1 MHFLFS
7 VLALFGH
14 RSNLANVLCLCVSNL
29 NMVRYF
35 SSPNPFGHNES
46 RKIASFLAT
55 NKTCEEHTLL
65 MSAIGAPTGLQI
77 EEKLKNNVTVHKACS
92 GLLFVTP

>member
-1 MHFLFS
+1 MHCLFS
-7 VLALFGH
+7 VLALSDH

-29 NMVRYF
+29 NMVRYS

-55 NKTCEEHTLL
+55 NNTCEDHMPL
-65 MSAIGAPTGLQI
+65 MPAIGAPTGL
-77 EEKLKNNVTVHKACS
+77 KNRGNTKKNVTVHKACS